1 MKRIVVISSVVLVA
15 AGLVWAGGNPPTKT
29 ELSWGRTAE
38 YDYDP
43 PKPGTYTLPPIKA
56 AGDGDV
62 LTADGKPAHLKDLLH
77 GHVTILSFIYTR
89 CSDPYACPMATGA
102 LYDIHQ
108 ATKEDEDLA
117 KNLQLVT
124 FSFDPDHD
132 TPAVMAKYG
141 GFIPEG
147 GGGSE
152 WLFLTTRSRKQ
163 LQPILDAYGQ
173 RVDPKRNPLDPLGP
187 FYHVVRVYLV
197 DGEGMIR
204 NIYSY
209 GMLDPRMLLAG
220 VRTLMMEPS
229 LAGR

>member
-1 MKRIVVISSVVLVA
+1 MTRIVVILSVLLVV
-15 AGLVWAGGNPPTKT
+15 AGLVRAGETPPTQT

-38 YDYDP
+38 FDYDP
-43 PKPGTYTLPPIKA
+43 PKPGTYTLPPIKP

-62 LTADGKPAHLKDLLH
+62 LTADGKPADLVDLLH
-77 GHVTILSFIYTR
+77 GHITILSFIYTR
-89 CSDPYACPMATGA
+89 CSDPYACPMATGV

-108 ATKEDEDLA
+108 ASKEDEELA

-141 GFIPEG
+141 GFVPEG

-152 WLFLTTRSRKQ
+152 WLFLTTRNRKE
-163 LQPILDAYGQ
+163 LQPILTAYGQ

-187 FYHVVRVYLV
+187 FYHVVRVYLI
-197 DGEGMIR
+197 DGKGMVR

-209 GMLDPRMLLAG
+209 GMLDPRMLLAD